1 MAIPFSTRRHPALQV
16 LAGTLFVGTL
26 VATCALA
33 SIHPARAQNL
43 ANNEDTVAHEW
54 ENARVSLQLKQVP
67 LSQMLWLLGAQS
79 AVRFRY
85 ATVPDA
91 QTTIELKDA
100 QLRLALRDVL
110 ATQGFRVQ
118 PSALGRIPYT
128 PPTLWIAREDRPQ
141 TRPIKSDVPAF
152 STARPPVAPPVTT
165 WQMWTKGA
173 APDTNWMRPPLPS
186 LGAFSGTVGPNGQTL
201 KFDKDQARPAPQVP
215 GLDPVGVQ
223 VKWSGV
229 GAREEKGWATLDFA
243 LDETPARPGVQMV
256 WPKNMEN
263 SALPVDELR
272 LRWPL
277 ELRRVPSHVQL
288 WLETDRPAAFYVNG
302 ARVLSWTGARRL
314 DLSSALQHGVNLLAI
329 VWTPQTA
336 AEKKEAAA
344 SAPQLRYEW
353 LVGE

>member
-1 MAIPFSTRRHPALQV
+1 MANNPTRRQQTALQV
-16 LAGTLFVGTL
+16 LAGTFV
-26 VATCALA
+26 VACALA
-33 SIHPARAQNL
+33 SAPVARAQNV

-100 QLRLALRDVL
+100 RLRPALRDVL
-110 ATQGFRVQ
+110 ATLGFRVQ

-128 PPTLWIAREDRPQ
+128 PPTLWIAREDRPLA
-141 TRPIKSDVPAF
+141 RPQSNAAKSGAQAF
-152 STARPPVAPPVTT
+152 SAALAPAAPLVTT
-165 WQMWTKGA
+165 WQTWTKQV
-173 APDTNWMRPPLPS
+173 APEANWMRPSLPS

-201 KFDKDQARPAPQVP
+201 KFDKNQDKPEPQVP

-256 WPKNMEN
+256 WPKNVGN
-263 SALPVDELR
+263 SALSVDDLR

-277 ELRRVPSHVQL
+277 ELRRVPPRVQL

-314 DLSSALQHGVNLLAI
+314 DLSSALQNGTNLLAI
-329 VWTPQTA
+329 VWTGQANATE
-336 AEKKEAAA
+336 EKNAVA

-353 LVGE
+353 LVGD